1 MKSTPSQTGAE
12 GVPLTRLSD
21 LLSGK
26 PGVSLS
32 PLEAQAAA
40 LLAKVPSPPPLSP
53 QTLARVG
60 DVIAKTPA
68 ASTGWLVGGGL
79 GVIAAGTLATL
90 LLSSPGQHATQVPS
104 STKTDPVTVAAPSM
118 SSERVE
124 AGAVPAATASDAE
137 AADAESSDSQEA
149 RPSDS
154 LPTQTPSVPLRS
166 SAHAVRRSAAVTV
179 SKPVRQS
186 VVSEEPAAQAAEPA
200 PESDLAIE
208 SRLLGLVIRELRQNK
223 DPKQALSRL
232 DEYAARFPSGL
243 LHDEAQA
250 ARVDALLLLGR
261 RAEALAILDRT
272 SFARLPRGGELR
284 VLRGELRAASGHC
297 KDALSDF
304 AATTAMTAD
313 VAERALYA
321 QGMCRAHLGDVAT
334 AEADLRAYLSRFPSG
349 RFRDSAQAALRNLS
363 PTQ

>member
-1 MKSTPSQTGAE
+1 MKSTTSQTGAE
-12 GVPLTRLSD
+12 GAPLTRLSD
-21 LLSGK
+21 LLAGK
-26 PGVSLS
+26 PDVSLS

-60 DVIAKTPA
+60 DAIAKTPA
-68 ASTGWLVGGGL
+68 SSTGWLVGGGL

-90 LLSSPGQHATQVPS
+90 LWTSPGQ
-104 STKTDPVTVAAPSM
+104 KTALVSASAVTDGVTVTASSRSSDRVESAAITEASTEPAASEEIRPAEPQAAP
-118 SSERVE
+118 
-124 AGAVPAATASDAE
+124 AS
-137 AADAESSDSQEA
+137 
-149 RPSDS
+149 PI
-154 LPTQTPSVPLRS
+154 RS
-166 SAHAVRRSAAVTV
+166 SSHPARRSAAVTA

-186 VVSEEPAAQAAEPA
+186 IASEQVSDSVAEPA

-223 DPKQALSRL
+223 DPKQALARL
-232 DEYAARFPSGL
+232 DEYASRFPSGL
-243 LHDEAQA
+243 LQDEAQA
-250 ARVDALLLLGR
+250 ARVDALLLSGR
-261 RAEALAILDRT
+261 RAEALAILERT

-284 VLRGELRAASGHC
+284 VLRGELRAASGRC
-297 KDALSDF
+297 NDALSDF
-304 AATTAMTAD
+304 ATTTAMTAD